1 MIRLDDTIDILDSNR
16 VLETADVPAYVE
28 VTDSITSQQAQFQ
41 IVEQG
46 RAIVG
51 PDDGAAI
58 SPNQWIEWHGK
69 QYQIE
74 NTWPVVMRGRVHH
87 YRLKLKVTTG

>member
-1 MIRLDDTIDILDSNR
+1 MIRLDDLIDILDDTKVPRS
-16 VLETADVPAYVE
+16 TDVPAYVE
-28 VTDSITSQQAQFQ
+28 IADSITSQAAQFQ
-41 IVEQG
+41 IKETG

-51 PDDGAAI
+51 PDDGADI
-58 SPNQWIEWHGK
+58 EPNEWIRWHGK

-74 NTWPVVMRGRVHH
+74 NVWPVVMRGRVHH